1 MPVGRPRYLFVF
13 VHLVASEVSAVQLV
27 LPTNTTLAESE
38 PALFLTEEDTQPYS
52 LVLDRYSSGSLVRN
66 CFFPS
71 RSNPELPQKG
81 SLDTCA
87 VVGASPNSQETRA
100 GSAIDRH
107 AAVFRAG
114 ICDNATL
121 REYRRDIGAR
131 TTFCVSFTNEQDLAH
146 GARLVV
152 PLTTWDFLRNLPEP
166 AGQDCRK
173 RLLVMHP
180 RFLARA
186 SDRLASPRRDS
197 SLDAEGYYDPDCLA
211 RSSKD
216 TARSCQRIL
225 AFSSGFYAVLLAME
239 LCTSVDVYGFDTDER
254 AEAPYGHLH
263 NNPASVGAAPRV
275 GDHSHPFL
283 LERRLLKTWDERG
296 SLHLHPATK
305 LPATLGPH
313 STRSRGAQ
321 GDRTVHQ

>member
-1 MPVGRPRYLFVF
+1 MREGRPRYRLVF
-13 VHLVASEVSAVQLV
+13 VYIVASEVSAVQLV
-27 LPTNTTLAESE
+27 RPTNITLAESE

-52 LVLDRYSSGSLVRN
+52 QVLDRYSSASFVRN

-81 SLDTCA
+81 DLGTCA
-87 VVGASPNSQETRA
+87 VVGASPNSQESRA

-114 ICDNATL
+114 ICDNTTL
-121 REYRRDIGAR
+121 RQYRRDIGAR
-131 TTFCVSFTNEQDLAH
+131 TTFCVSFTNEQDLAR
-146 GARLVV
+146 GARLVL

-166 AGQDCRK
+166 AEQNCRQ

-180 RFLARA
+180 RFLASA
-186 SDRLASPRRDS
+186 SDRLVSPRRGS
-197 SLDAEGYYDPDCLA
+197 SLDAEEPKQPGYYDPDCLA
-211 RSSKD
+211 RSSRD

-263 NNPASVGAAPRV
+263 NDPASVGAALRV

-283 LERRLLKTWDERG
+283 LERRLLKSWDERG
-296 SLHLHPATK
+296 RLHLHPATK
-305 LPATLGPH
+305 LPATLGP
-313 STRSRGAQ
+313 RPYQEQ
-321 GDRTVHQ
+321 GSSG